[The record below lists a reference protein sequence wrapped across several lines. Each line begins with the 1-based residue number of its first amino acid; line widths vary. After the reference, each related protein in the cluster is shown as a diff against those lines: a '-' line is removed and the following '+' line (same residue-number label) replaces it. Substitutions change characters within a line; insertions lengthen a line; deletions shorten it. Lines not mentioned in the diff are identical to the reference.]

1 MRDRSIFEDRDRGA
15 DPPRVPGSSGSDAAS
30 SNGAGLLVL
39 TRLPG
44 ESILIED
51 PRRPGDLI
59 RVTMRHIGGQ
69 DVRLLFQAPPHVRI
83 RRSEVDDGQPF
94 GEEKGGGVLVLGRR
108 AGQAVHIGAGARLVV
123 PSVKSRRARIGLQ
136 APPEVSF
143 LRGKLDPHAPTDEME
158 GAA

>member
-1 MRDRSIFEDRDRGA
+1 MRRVSD
-15 DPPRVPGSSGSDAAS
+15 RVPRETLILPRS
-30 SNGAGLLVL
+30 SN
-39 TRLPG
+39 PG
-44 ESILIED
+44 RVEGPE
-51 PRRPGDLI
+51 RHPGNLI

-94 GEEKGGGVLVLGRR
+94 GEEKGRGVLVLGRR
-108 AGQAVHIGAGARLVV
+108 AGQAVHIGAGVRLVV
-123 PSVKSRRARIGLQ
+123 LSVKSRRARIGLQ